1 MLACWNIDP
10 LERPS
15 FETVRNTMEN
25 ILHKSEDY
33 LALEGENEE
42 WNYADRN
49 YCEYVNE
56 ENSFQQK
63 YLK

>member
-1 MLACWNIDP
+1 MLSCWNIDP

-42 WNYADRN
+42 WKDDKDDREW
-49 YCEYVNE
+49 YDGC
-56 ENSFQQK
+56 
-63 YLK
+63 

>member
-1 MLACWNIDP
+1 MLSCWNIEP

-42 WNYADRN
+42 WNY
-49 YCEYVNE
+49 CEYVNE
-56 ENSFQQK
+56 EHSFKQK